1 MGRVGSLG
9 RRLLALAAV
18 WVLLALLVAGFALT
32 DLFRRHVEADL
43 TRAMEQH
50 LDQLTAALSFRGKG
64 EGRQLALARE
74 LSDPRFERPLS
85 GLYWQVSQ
93 GGEVRLRSRSLWDQA
108 LPEGAPVPADG
119 ALHLRR
125 ASAPEG
131 GTALI
136 WERRVSLPDGDQPVD
151 IAVVANAA
159 SVEAATGNF
168 ARVLA
173 LSLGVLAL
181 GLLAAAL
188 VQVRLGL
195 VPLDR
200 LRAALAD
207 LRAGRSTRVQGAFPS
222 EVQPLVDDLNQVL
235 ADNADM
241 VERARTQAGNLAHAL
256 KTPLAVIA
264 NSTHDMAD
272 AEGARLIAAETE
284 RMRRQIDHH
293 LSRARAAAMARGA
306 GLRTAVA
313 PALAG
318 LARTIPRLHPDRDIV
333 IDMQVPDGLMFRGE
347 GQDLQEMAGN
357 LLDNAAKWCVGRIR
371 LSAGPAGSGR
381 LCITIADD
389 GPGIP
394 ADRRAAVIARGIRLD
409 EATPGTGLG
418 LAIVDDLARLYGGA
432 LDLGHDTALGGL
444 SARLTLPSV

>member
-1 MGRVGSLG
+1 MRRVGSLG
-9 RRLLALAAV
+9 RRLLALAVV
-18 WVLLALLVAGFALT
+18 WVLMALLVAGVALT

-43 TRAMEQH
+43 TRAMEKH
-50 LDQLTAALSFRGKG
+50 LDQLTAALSFKG
-64 EGRQLALARE
+64 QGNDRQLVLLRE

-93 GGEVRLRSRSLWDQA
+93 GGEVQLRSRSLWDQV
-108 LPEGAPVPADG
+108 LPAGEPVPADG

-125 ASAPEG
+125 DVAPEG

-136 WERRVSLPDGDQPVD
+136 WERRVSLPDGDQTVE
-151 IAVVANAA
+151 IAVAANAA
-159 SVEAATGNF
+159 SVETATGNF

-188 VQVRLGL
+188 AQVRLGL

-235 ADNADM
+235 TDNADM

-272 AEGARLIAAETE
+272 AESARLIAAETE

-306 GLRTAVA
+306 GLRTALA

-318 LARTIPRLHPDRDIV
+318 LARTIPRLHPDRDIA

-347 GQDLQEMAGN
+347 GQDLQEMVGN
-357 LLDNAAKWCVGRIR
+357 LLDNAAKWCAGRIR
-371 LSAGPAGSGR
+371 LSAAPAVPGR

-394 ADRRAAVIARGIRLD
+394 EDRRAAVIARGIRLD
-409 EATPGTGLG
+409 EATPGSGLG
-418 LAIVDDLARLYGGA
+418 LAIVDDLARLYGGELE
-432 LDLGHDTALGGL
+432 LDQDAILGGL
-444 SARLTLPSV
+444 SIRLTLPSA

>member
-9 RRLLALAAV
+9 QRLLALAAV
-18 WVLLALLVAGFALT
+18 WVLLALLVAGVALT

-50 LDQLTAALSFRGKG
+50 LDQLTAALSAPGQG
-64 EGRQLALARE
+64 AGRPLALARE

-93 GGEVRLRSRSLWDQA
+93 AGMVRLRSRSLWDQD
-108 LPEGAPVPADG
+108 LPGGGPVPADG

-125 ASAPEG
+125 AAAPEG
-131 GTALI
+131 GTLLI
-136 WERRVSLPDGDQPVD
+136 WERRVSLPDADQPLD
-151 IAVVANAA
+151 IAVAANAA
-159 SVEAATGNF
+159 ALEAATGNF

-207 LRAGRSTRVQGAFPS
+207 LRAGRSTRVEGDFPS

-235 ADNADM
+235 ADNTDM

-264 NSTHDMAD
+264 NSAHGMAD

-306 GLRTAVA
+306 GLRVAVA

-318 LARTIPRLHPDRDIV
+318 LARTIPRLHPDRDIAL
-333 IDMQVPDGLMFRGE
+333 DLQVPDGLLFRGE

-357 LLDNAAKWCVGRIR
+357 LLDNAVKWCGGRIR
-371 LSAGPAGSGR
+371 LSAAPAGPGQLR
-381 LCITIADD
+381 IIVADD

-394 ADRRAAVIARGIRLD
+394 ADRRAAVLARGTRLD
-409 EATPGTGLG
+409 EAVPGSGLG
-418 LAIVDDLARLYGGA
+418 LAIVDDLARLYGGVLE
-432 LDLGHDTALGGL
+432 LDEDTALGGL
-444 SARLTLPSV
+444 SARLTLPRA